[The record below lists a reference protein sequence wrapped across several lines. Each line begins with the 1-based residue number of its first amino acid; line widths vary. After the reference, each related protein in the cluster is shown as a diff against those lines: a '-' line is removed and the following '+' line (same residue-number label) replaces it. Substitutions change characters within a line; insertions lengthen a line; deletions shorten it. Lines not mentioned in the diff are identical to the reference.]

1 MKSIFAVA
9 FSVLALPHVS
19 LSAVIDLTDV
29 TFEHQTQASTGQTTG
44 KWFVKFYAPW
54 CGHCKT
60 LAPVWE
66 ELDQRLQ
73 EENGQDGIIIAKVD
87 TTKETEVGKRFKIE
101 SFPTLKYFA
110 DRKMYNYKGSRNIDE
125 LYEFVT
131 EGYKLQ
137 IGDATIPAAP
147 SVFEM
152 KMKEFRLKF
161 QDYTQDNEH
170 LKYLLD
176 DFDHIVEFRKNAAAA
191 LVVMGAGIG
200 FMFGIIVALIIG
212 LGSTG
217 SKTKKKKKD

>member
-1 MKSIFAVA
+1 MKSITAIA
-9 FSVLALPHVS
+9 CSVLALLHVS

-60 LAPVWE
+60 LAPIWE

-73 EENGQDGIIIAKVD
+73 EENPQDGIIIAKVD
-87 TTKETEVGKRFKIE
+87 TTKETQVGNRFKIE

-137 IGDATIPAAP
+137 IGVATIPAPP
-147 SVFEM
+147 SMFEM

-161 QDYTQDNEH
+161 QEYSQDHEH
-170 LKYLLD
+170 LKFLLD
-176 DFDHIVEFRKNAAAA
+176 DFDHIVEFRKNAAAV
-191 LVVMGAGIG
+191 LVVMGAVIG
-200 FMFGIIVALIIG
+200 FMFGIIVMLLMGI
-212 LGSTG
+212 GSTG
-217 SKTKKKKKD
+217 SKTKKKKKE